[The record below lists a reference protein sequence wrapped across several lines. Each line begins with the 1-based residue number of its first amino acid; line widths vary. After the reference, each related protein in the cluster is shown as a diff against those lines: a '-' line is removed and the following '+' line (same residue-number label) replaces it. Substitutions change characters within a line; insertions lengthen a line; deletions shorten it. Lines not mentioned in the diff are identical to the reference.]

1 MKKQT
6 KKILKITGI
15 SIGALVILV
24 TAIIALVVNVVFT
37 PSKLTPIV
45 LNTANQNMN
54 AKLDMNSVELTFF
67 STFPRFGVKLTDG
80 SLVSKA
86 IRDSSWQRTD
96 TLLSFKKAVVVV
108 NIVDYLSKNKININR
123 LLLDSVNVYAFKGKD
138 GVANWDI
145 FKTDTTTAAD
155 TARISPIADAITLKR
170 VSLRHATVTFDDR
183 ETRVFSNLWDANL
196 KLKAHLEKEFSI
208 LALDFNSKNIL
219 FWQDGELLFHRI
231 APKLKTKLAL
241 NRAKRTITLR
251 DALIDINGVELD
263 VKGSLQRDSVE
274 KALNVDLQY
283 GLHAPS
289 LETVLHMI
297 PKSILKKEEVSAQGD
312 VSVNG
317 ILKGP
322 YGKDKLPMVTLKVE
336 ITDAAAKYDRLPY
349 GIDKLNADFFGQIDL
364 MKQAPSYLDLKIF
377 QFKGAHT
384 DILADAKVTDLF
396 GDPDITFHTKSTIDL
411 TALSQTFP
419 LQEGISIEGK
429 LDADMKVRCRL
440 SAIKEQDLG
449 RIKAIGKMQM
459 TQLALRDKN
468 KGLDFTSN
476 ASVEFFGNNVL
487 VP

>member
-45 LNTANQNMN
+45 LNTANKNMN

-196 KLKAHLEKEFSI
+196 NPKAH
-208 LALDFNSKNIL
+208 
-219 FWQDGELLFHRI
+219 R
-231 APKLKTKLAL
+231 P
-241 NRAKRTITLR
+241 
-251 DALIDINGVELD
+251 
-263 VKGSLQRDSVE
+263 
-274 KALNVDLQY
+274 
-283 GLHAPS
+283 
-289 LETVLHMI
+289 
-297 PKSILKKEEVSAQGD
+297 
-312 VSVNG
+312 
-317 ILKGP
+317 
-322 YGKDKLPMVTLKVE
+322 
-336 ITDAAAKYDRLPY
+336 
-349 GIDKLNADFFGQIDL
+349 
-364 MKQAPSYLDLKIF
+364 
-377 QFKGAHT
+377 
-384 DILADAKVTDLF
+384 
-396 GDPDITFHTKSTIDL
+396 
-411 TALSQTFP
+411 
-419 LQEGISIEGK
+419 QE
-429 LDADMKVRCRL
+429 
-440 SAIKEQDLG
+440 
-449 RIKAIGKMQM
+449 
-459 TQLALRDKN
+459 
-468 KGLDFTSN
+468 
-476 ASVEFFGNNVL
+476 
-487 VP
+487 